1 MALSPKVLDS
11 PAAPKLMAPVPQSLS
26 LFCFPEDAGTQGNA
40 SLLRHQSDH
49 LALVSSG
56 LDIWGTFWKL
66 SVATLGLLQ
75 SRFPSS

>member
-11 PAAPKLMAPVPQSLS
+11 PAAPKVMVPVP
-26 LFCFPEDAGTQGNA
+26 LFCFPEDAGTQGI
-40 SLLRHQSDH
+40 SLLLRHQSDH

-56 LDIWGTFWKL
+56 LDLWGTFWKL
-66 SVATLGLLQ
+66 SVATLRLLQ